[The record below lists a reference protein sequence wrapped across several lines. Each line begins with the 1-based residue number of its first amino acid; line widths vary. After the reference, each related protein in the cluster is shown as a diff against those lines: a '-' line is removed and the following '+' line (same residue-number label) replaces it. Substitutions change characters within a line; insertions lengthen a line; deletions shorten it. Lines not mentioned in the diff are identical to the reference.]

1 MINRRFFI
9 ANEDEIKSGL
19 VTDVYFQRVVEVL
32 KKRNIDRYVTGEV
45 RANTFP
51 EVWPWAIFAGLE
63 EVLNLFQGLK
73 VNVEAMAEGTLF
85 YPGEIVLSIEGHYLE
100 FAVFETA
107 LLGLLCQATG
117 IATKAARCKKAAQ
130 GRGVFSFGAR
140 RMHPAI
146 APMIERNAF
155 IGGCD
160 GVAAVESAQLIGE
173 KPIGTMSHSFIICF
187 ENEKEAFKAFDEV
200 LPAEI
205 SRIALIDTFNDEK
218 FGALEAARALGKKL
232 FAVRLD
238 TPKSRRGDFLK
249 ILEEVRW
256 ELDLR
261 GFKEV
266 KIFIS
271 GGLDEHKINQ
281 FNEFADAYGVGTA
294 ISNAPVVDF
303 SFDLVEVDGKPLA
316 KRGKRS
322 GAKQVWRCQTCQKGL
337 VTPKEAVNL
346 RCECGGK
353 IRPLLKQFLKDG
365 EMAKELPTPQEI
377 RDYTLSQI
385 ERAAVEL

>member
-9 ANEDEIKSGL
+9 ASEDEIKKGL
-19 VTDVYFQRVVEVL
+19 VTDVYFQRIVEVL
-32 KKRNIDRYVTGEV
+32 RKKGVDRQVVGEV
-45 RANTFP
+45 RANNFP
-51 EVWPWAIFAGLE
+51 EEWPWAIFAGLE
-63 EVLNLFQGLK
+63 EVLNLFQGLN

-85 YPGEIVLSIEGHYLE
+85 YPGEVVVSIEGRYLD

-187 ENEKEAFKAFDEV
+187 EDEAEAFKAFDEV
-200 LPAEI
+200 LPSEI

-218 FGALEAARALGKKL
+218 FGAIKAAQALEKKL

-261 GFKEV
+261 GFNEV
-266 KIFIS
+266 KIFLS
-271 GGLDEHKINQ
+271 GGIDEHKISQ
-281 FNEFADAYGVGTA
+281 FNKFADAYGVGTA

-322 GAKQVWRCQTCQKGL
+322 GAKQVWRCQVCQKGL
-337 VTPKEAVNL
+337 VTSKKTAGL
-346 RCECGGK
+346 KCGCGGEVK
-353 IRPLLKQFLKDG
+353 PLLKQFLKDG
-365 EMAKELPTPQEI
+365 GVTEELPSPQEI
-377 RDYTLSQI
+377 RAYTLSQI
-385 ERAAVEL
+385 ERAALEF